1 MTDQTKLI
9 VRMAKKLDRIDWEI
23 TFRKMCPWLDIAETD
38 RSRAKNLRQ
47 QLFHKLGVNNKTV
60 TCWLTGLNCAVKV
73 AHILPDSTKADVL
86 KRLELDATFKNDTR
100 NPRNFMIL
108 AETIEEA
115 FDSMHISFCPKDVLN
130 PTKLYLKVW
139 SDELRGLAIGG
150 DDDDEEV
157 RNITFGSLE
166 KSEAMLM
173 VPEDWRVSLTSLSY
187 HHLCCY
193 IYHKSKGDK
202 SLDPDMPSDFSSQG
216 TKDKDNVRKAL
227 VNMLNTA
234 KRFDQEEEEEEALNY
249 SDFESKSNQSQE
261 ETLTSPPARRKFF
274 AIL

>member
-1 MTDQTKLI
+1 
-9 VRMAKKLDRIDWEI
+9 MAKKLDRMDWEI

-38 RSRAKNLRQ
+38 RSRAKTLRH

-86 KRLELDATFKNDTR
+86 KRLELDATFKNDTKK
-100 NPRNFMIL
+100 PRNFMIL

-150 DDDDEEV
+150 DNDDEEV

-166 KSEAMLM
+166 ESEAMLM
-173 VPEDWRVSLTSLSY
+173 VPEGWNVSLRSLSY

-193 IYHKSKGDK
+193 IYHKSKGNK
-202 SLDPDMPSDFSSQG
+202 SLDPDMPADFSSQG
-216 TKDKDNVRKAL
+216 KDKDNVRKAL

-234 KRFDQEEEEEEALNY
+234 KRFDQEEEEEEEEALNY

-261 ETLTSPPARRKFF
+261 EAPTSPPARRKFC
-274 AIL
+274 AII